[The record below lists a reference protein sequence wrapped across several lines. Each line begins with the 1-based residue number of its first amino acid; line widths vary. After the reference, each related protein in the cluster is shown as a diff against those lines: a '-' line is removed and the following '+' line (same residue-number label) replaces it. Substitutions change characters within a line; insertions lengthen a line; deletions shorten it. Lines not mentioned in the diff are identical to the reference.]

1 MPLMPKRTKHRKVQK
16 GRNRGKATRG
26 WCSATCSNKGYSDSL
41 KMRGESDKY
50 DFVNMM
56 HYRTSLALMKNM
68 ADSGTFNESEYR
80 KICTMLNKKH
90 GLSSNSIFAEN
101 T

>member
-1 MPLMPKRTKHRKVQK
+1 MEIKIESTVAEPVT
-16 GRNRGKATRG
+16 
-26 WCSATCSNKGYSDSL
+26 L
-41 KMRGESDKY
+41 KPETNDKY

-68 ADSGTFNESEYR
+68 AESGTFNESEYR
-80 KICTMLNKKH
+80 KICTMLNKKY
-90 GLSSNSIFAEN
+90 GLSSNSIFAES

>member
-1 MPLMPKRTKHRKVQK
+1 M
-16 GRNRGKATRG
+16 
-26 WCSATCSNKGYSDSL
+26 NK
-41 KMRGESDKY
+41 KY

-68 ADSGTFNESEYR
+68 AESGTFNESEYR
-80 KICTMLNKKH
+80 KICTMLNKKY
-90 GLSSNSIFAEN
+90 GLSSNSIFAES

>member
-1 MPLMPKRTKHRKVQK
+1 MEIRTESTV
-16 GRNRGKATRG
+16 AEPVM
-26 WCSATCSNKGYSDSL
+26 L
-41 KMRGESDKY
+41 KPEKNDKY

-80 KICTMLNKKH
+80 KICTMLNKKY